1 MKRLLARLALLALA
15 TAGSF
20 GAAEAYARSR
30 WPEDGALAPGT
41 LDGRTESCARRHP
54 TRGWSI
60 TGTCGR
66 DERGLFIQPEAA
78 PAGAWRL
85 LVVGDSVAE
94 EEWVA
99 ALARA
104 LEPAVGRPVELLNAA
119 TSGYNT
125 CQEAVT
131 LAELTRDLD
140 PDAILLETCPNDSA
154 GSAVVIPQGAWSA
167 VAWNDAWRMVPTV
180 LLRSR
185 VVQLALV
192 SQSAPSGEGHLGR
205 SVRACASAAADTAER
220 AGVPMV
226 VVHFPMFIDA
236 DEVDGRFAGMR
247 REEAEMVESWRPVDV
262 PQVSGR
268 AVLAARG
275 SLREM
280 ATNDQDR
287 IHPAHAEGAAIG
299 RALAGPVAAALDLGA
314 RDVGGDAPAPAGP

>member
-1 MKRLLARLALLALA
+1 MRRLLARLALLVLA
-15 TAGSF
+15 TGASLA
-20 GAAEAYARSR
+20 AAEAYARHR
-30 WPEDGALAPGT
+30 WPEDGALQPGT

-66 DERGLFIQPEAA
+66 DERGLFVQPRPA
-78 PAGAWRL
+78 PEGAWRL

-99 ALARA
+99 ALAQA
-104 LEPAVGRPVELLNAA
+104 LEPAVGRPLELLNAA

-131 LAELTRDLD
+131 LAELTGELR

-154 GSAVVIPQGAWSA
+154 GSSVVIPQGAWSA
-167 VAWNDAWRMVPTV
+167 VAWNDEWRMVPTP

-185 VVQLALV
+185 LVQLALV
-192 SQSAPSGEGHLGR
+192 SRSAPSGKGNLGR
-205 SVRACASAAADTAER
+205 SVRSCASAAADTAKR

-226 VVHFPMFIDA
+226 VVHFPMFIDP
-236 DEVDGRFAGMR
+236 DEVGGRFAGMR
-247 REEAEMVESWRPVDV
+247 REQEEMAESWRPVDV
-262 PQVSGR
+262 PQVSGLE
-268 AVLAARG
+268 VLSALG
-275 SLREM
+275 SLRAM

-287 IHPAHAEGAAIG
+287 IHPAHSEGAAIG
-299 RALAGPVAAALDLGA
+299 RALAGPVAAALGLGA
-314 RDVGGDAPAPAGP
+314 PDVGGDAPVPAGP